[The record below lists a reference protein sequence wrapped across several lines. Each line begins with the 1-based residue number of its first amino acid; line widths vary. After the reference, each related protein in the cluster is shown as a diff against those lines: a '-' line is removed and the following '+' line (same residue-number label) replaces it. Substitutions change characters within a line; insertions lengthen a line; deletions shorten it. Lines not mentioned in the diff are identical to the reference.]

1 MDPSTIQEINNEP
14 QPVLDKVEK
23 EEEDCVLQRGEAHE
37 CGAST
42 LGNTNMDEQKSIV
55 EEPTTAPTTRTTGNC
70 ALQHSEAHE
79 CGASSLRSTNF
90 NYCCPS
96 CGGMFGSWD
105 HDIPEVATSADDTG
119 PKRCPFCHTVA
130 GEFGEESD
138 LAEEN
143 ERLRIDLEA
152 AEEQIVQLQEAL
164 EEVSDAID

>member
-14 QPVLDKVEK
+14 QPVLDEVE
-23 EEEDCVLQRGEAHE
+23 EDEDDCVLQRGEAHE

-42 LGNTNMDEQKSIV
+42 LGNTNMDEEETIV
-55 EEPTTAPTTRTTGNC
+55 EEPTTLTTRTTG
-70 ALQHSEAHE
+70 
-79 CGASSLRSTNF
+79 NF

-105 HDIPEVATSADDTG
+105 HDVPEVDTSADDTG

-143 ERLRIDLEA
+143 ERLRTDLEA